1 MSVDTTT
8 RDMAPPSGLAPPPS
22 ICGVRGQFPVLSR
35 TVHGVPLVYLDNA
48 ATSQKPA
55 RVIDRLA
62 RFYREEY
69 GTVRRG
75 SYLLCQQS
83 TAMFEC
89 ARKKVAQF
97 IGAGSPDEIIFLRGV
112 TEAINLIAVSFSRS
126 ILKPGDEVIISA
138 MEHHANIVPWQLIR
152 EQCGIV
158 IKVIPMNDRGELL
171 MDEFEAM
178 LSPRTKVVA
187 VNHVANALGTIN
199 PVAEIA
205 RLAHMVGAAVV
216 VDGAQA
222 APHMPVDVRALDCDF
237 YAVSGHKLYGPSG
250 AGFLY
255 GKRAWLDKMPPFLG
269 GGEMID
275 KVTFDET
282 TFEEPPHRFEAGT
295 PPIAEVIGLGEA
307 IDFLG
312 ELGMANVQAWDE
324 TLLPYATHRLLEVP
338 GLRIIG
344 EAKEKSG
351 LVAFVIDGLHP
362 FDIAAI
368 LDRKGIAVRA
378 GHHCAQP
385 VMKRF
390 EVPATVRASFGVYT
404 VPEDID
410 ALVSG
415 LLLARDMLA

>member
-1 MSVDTTT
+1 
-8 RDMAPPSGLAPPPS
+8 
-22 ICGVRGQFPVLSR
+22 
-35 TVHGVPLVYLDNA
+35 
-48 ATSQKPA
+48 
-55 RVIDRLA
+55 
-62 RFYREEY
+62 
-69 GTVRRG
+69 
-75 SYLLCQQS
+75 
-83 TAMFEC
+83 
-89 ARKKVAQF
+89 
-97 IGAGSPDEIIFLRGV
+97 
-112 TEAINLIAVSFSRS
+112 
-126 ILKPGDEVIISA
+126 
-138 MEHHANIVPWQLIR
+138 
-152 EQCGIV
+152 
-158 IKVIPMNDRGELL
+158 
-171 MDEFEAM
+171 
-178 LSPRTKVVA
+178 
-187 VNHVANALGTIN
+187 
-199 PVAEIA
+199 
-205 RLAHMVGAAVV
+205 
-216 VDGAQA
+216 
-222 APHMPVDVRALDCDF
+222 
-237 YAVSGHKLYGPSG
+237 
-250 AGFLY
+250 
-255 GKRAWLDKMPPFLG
+255 MPPFLG